1 MSKTIMR
8 RTTLAGLAAV
18 ASLPTRRAHAV
29 IGALEAAARKEGTL
43 TWYTAQMSGEA
54 AEDMGRI
61 FTARYPGITVT
72 VIRTTGQVAYQRVL
86 AELKNNSPQ
95 CDVFCSTDISH
106 YPALKARGALAKYAP
121 QNAGSLA
128 PPFVG
133 FGDPDYYIP
142 ATASLQIM
150 VYNTKSVRPE
160 DVPKNWTDLLDPK
173 WKNHV
178 AIAHPA
184 FSGYFGTWVLA
195 MRKQYGWEFFEK
207 LEKQNPRIG
216 RSGNDP
222 IAMLNAGESLIGTG
236 PVSTSVQ
243 NIEKGNPIGFIYPT
257 DGTLLCFGPA
267 SVLAAAP
274 HPNAARLFLEWLLS
288 DDYAK
293 ACVKWHLEPV
303 RADAPQMQGTKK
315 LSELKLLRLSP
326 EEIAKGIPEVIEQW
340 RDTFGS

>member
-1 MSKTIMR
+1 MIR
-8 RTTLAGLAAV
+8 PA
-18 ASLPTRRAHAV
+18 RADLD
-29 IGALEAAARKEGTL
+29 ALEAAARKEGTL

-61 FTARYPGITVT
+61 FTRRYPGISVT

-86 AELKNNSPQ
+86 EELKNSTPQ

-106 YPALKARGALAKYAP
+106 YPALKARGALAKYTP
-121 QNAGSLA
+121 QNAGALA

-133 FGDPDYYIP
+133 LGDASYYIP

-150 VYNTKSVRPE
+150 VYHTKNVKPE

-173 WKNHV
+173 WKNRV
-178 AIAHPA
+178 AVAHPA
-184 FSGYFGTWVLA
+184 FSGYFGQWVLA
-195 MRKQYGWEFFEK
+195 MRKHYGWEFFEK
-207 LEKQNPRIG
+207 LAKQNPRIG

-303 RADAPQMQGTKK
+303 RADAPPMQGHEAM
-315 LSELKLLRLSP
+315 SEIKLLRLT
-326 EEIAKGIPEVIEQW
+326 AG
-340 RDTFGS
+340 RDRQGHPRGDRAMAGHFRQTDLMHTH

>member
-1 MSKTIMR
+1 MTR
-8 RTTLAGLAAV
+8 RTAVAGLVV
-18 ASLPTRRAHAV
+18 ASAMSIARRARADLT
-29 IGALEAAARKEGTL
+29 ALEDAARKEGTL

-61 FTARYPGITVT
+61 FTRKYPDISVT
-72 VIRTTGQVAYQRVL
+72 VIRTTGQVAYQRIL
-86 AELKNNSPQ
+86 QELKNSTPQ
-95 CDVFCSTDISH
+95 CDVFCSTDNSH
-106 YPALKARGALAKYAP
+106 YPALKARNALAQYKP
-121 QNAGSLA
+121 QNAGALA
-128 PPFVG
+128 SPFVG
-133 FGDPDYYIP
+133 LADEGFYIP

-150 VYNTKSVRPE
+150 VYHTRNVKPD

-173 WKNHV
+173 WKGRV
-178 AIAHPA
+178 AVAHPA
-184 FSGYFGTWVLA
+184 FSGYFGQWVVA
-195 MRKQYGWEFFEK
+195 MRRLYGWEFFEK
-207 LEKQNPRIG
+207 LAKQNPRIG

-257 DGTLLCFGPA
+257 DGTLLCYGPA
-267 SVLAAAP
+267 AIMAAAP

-288 DDYAK
+288 EDYAA

-303 RADAPQMQGTKK
+303 RANAPQMQGTKR
-315 LSELKLLRLSP
+315 LSEIKLIRLTQD
-326 EEIAKGIPEVIEQW
+326 EIAKGIPEVIEQW

>member
-1 MSKTIMR
+1 MSKTILR
-8 RTTLAGLAAV
+8 RTTLAGLAAA
-18 ASLPTRRAHAV
+18 ASLPARRAYADLD
-29 IGALEAAARKEGTL
+29 ALEAAARKEGTL

-61 FTARYPGITVT
+61 FTARYPGISVT

-95 CDVFCSTDISH
+95 CDVFCSTDLSH

-121 QNAGSLA
+121 LNAGSLA

-133 FGDPDYYIP
+133 FGDPNYYIP

-195 MRKQYGWEFFEK
+195 MRKQYGWGFFEK

-315 LSELKLLRLSP
+315 LSELKLLRLTP